1 MLVQKAEIG
10 NCLHGDIEAN
20 NFQLVGLEV
29 VKLKCKWRVKKIGIV
44 LLILIS
50 LTGTLLGCGKQDV
63 NKDLESIE
71 ASEIKQIE
79 HTGTTGGKDGDYSYS
94 FSDDEVIEFINLLN
108 QVKLGDE
115 VDENKALS
123 SGAVSYY
130 TIHLATDETLTISP
144 GKYFKVADRYYE
156 FDNYDE
162 LWDEFIVF
170 NSIK

>member
-1 MLVQKAEIG
+1 M
-10 NCLHGDIEAN
+10 
-20 NFQLVGLEV
+20 
-29 VKLKCKWRVKKIGIV
+29 
-44 LLILIS
+44 
-50 LTGTLLGCGKQDV
+50 
-63 NKDLESIE
+63 NKDLESID

-94 FSDDEVIEFINLLN
+94 FSDKEVVEFIDLLN
-108 QVKLGDE
+108 QVKLGDI

-130 TIHLATDETLTISP
+130 TIYFATDETLTISP
-144 GKYFKVADRYYE
+144 GKYFEVEDTYYE

>member
-1 MLVQKAEIG
+1 M
-10 NCLHGDIEAN
+10 
-20 NFQLVGLEV
+20 
-29 VKLKCKWRVKKIGIV
+29 KKIGIV

-50 LTGTLLGCGKQDV
+50 LIGTLLGCGKQDV
-63 NKDLESIE
+63 NKDLESID

-79 HTGTTGGKDGDYSYS
+79 HTGTTGGKDGNYSYF
-94 FSDDEVIEFINLLN
+94 FSDKEVVEFIDLLN
-108 QVKLGDE
+108 QVKLGDI

-130 TIHLATDETLTISP
+130 TIYFATDETLTISP
-144 GKYFKVADRYYE
+144 GKYFEVEDTYYE

>member
-1 MLVQKAEIG
+1 M
-10 NCLHGDIEAN
+10 
-20 NFQLVGLEV
+20 
-29 VKLKCKWRVKKIGIV
+29 KKIGIV

-50 LTGTLLGCGKQDV
+50 LIGTLLGCGKQDV

-79 HTGTTGGKDGDYSYS
+79 HTGTTGGKDGNFSYS
-94 FSDDEVIEFINLLN
+94 FSDKEVVEFIDLLN
-108 QVKLGDE
+108 QVKLGDI

-130 TIHLATDETLTISP
+130 TIYFATDETLTISP
-144 GKYFKVADRYYE
+144 GKYFEVEDTYYE

>member
-1 MLVQKAEIG
+1 M
-10 NCLHGDIEAN
+10 
-20 NFQLVGLEV
+20 
-29 VKLKCKWRVKKIGIV
+29 
-44 LLILIS
+44 
-50 LTGTLLGCGKQDV
+50 
-63 NKDLESIE
+63 
-71 ASEIKQIE
+71 SEIKKIE
-79 HTGTTGGKDGDYSYS
+79 HIGTTGGIDGDYSYS

-130 TIHLATDETLTISP
+130 TIHLATDETLTIIP
-144 GKYFKVADRYYE
+144 GEYFKIGDTFYE

>member
-1 MLVQKAEIG
+1 M
-10 NCLHGDIEAN
+10 
-20 NFQLVGLEV
+20 
-29 VKLKCKWRVKKIGIV
+29 KKIGIV
-44 LLILIS
+44 LLILIF

-144 GKYFKVADRYYE
+144 GKYFKVADRYYK

>member
-1 MLVQKAEIG
+1 M
-10 NCLHGDIEAN
+10 
-20 NFQLVGLEV
+20 
-29 VKLKCKWRVKKIGIV
+29 KKIGIV

-63 NKDLESIE
+63 NKVLESID

-79 HTGTTGGKDGDYSYS
+79 LTGTTGGKDGNYSYF
-94 FSDDEVIEFINLLN
+94 FSDKEVVEFIDLLN
-108 QVKLGDE
+108 QVKLGDI

-130 TIHLATDETLTISP
+130 TIYFATDETLTISP
-144 GKYFKVADRYYE
+144 GKYFEVEDTYYE

>member
-1 MLVQKAEIG
+1 M
-10 NCLHGDIEAN
+10 
-20 NFQLVGLEV
+20 
-29 VKLKCKWRVKKIGIV
+29 KKIGIV

-63 NKDLESIE
+63 NKDLESID

-79 HTGTTGGKDGDYSYS
+79 LTGTIGGKDGNYSYF
-94 FSDDEVIEFINLLN
+94 FSDKEVVEFIDLLN
-108 QVKLGDE
+108 QVKLGDI

-130 TIHLATDETLTISP
+130 TIYFATDETLTISP
-144 GKYFKVADRYYE
+144 GKYFEVEDTYYE

>member
-1 MLVQKAEIG
+1 M
-10 NCLHGDIEAN
+10 
-20 NFQLVGLEV
+20 
-29 VKLKCKWRVKKIGIV
+29 
-44 LLILIS
+44 
-50 LTGTLLGCGKQDV
+50 
-63 NKDLESIE
+63 
-71 ASEIKQIE
+71 
-79 HTGTTGGKDGDYSYS
+79 
-94 FSDDEVIEFINLLN
+94 LN

-144 GKYFKVADRYYE
+144 GKYFKVAARYYE

>member
-1 MLVQKAEIG
+1 MEESVNE
-10 NCLHGDIEAN
+10 N
-20 NFQLVGLEV
+20 
-29 VKLKCKWRVKKIGIV
+29 KWDSFAHVHFSDKYIV
-44 LLILIS
+44 RMWK
-50 LTGTLLGCGKQDV
+50 T
-63 NKDLESIE
+63 
-71 ASEIKQIE
+71 
-79 HTGTTGGKDGDYSYS
+79 

-115 VDENKALS
+115 VDESKAVS

-130 TIHLATDETLTISP
+130 TIYLVTDETLTISP